1 MADGIGHRAHSNR
14 DGMRETLRMMQ
25 ETRDALRAEYEAA
38 AQDCIDAEKGI
49 EAMERWAEDNRR
61 ESLPT
66 ATAPALPSAAV
77 SFDGCKNPAERL
89 AKMAE
94 SWGGTVNC
102 NDAADLLISSGVSKS
117 VRANLSSALQKQMG
131 DREDLWEYVGPRT
144 YRYLL
149 YQNTHNSAASDL
161 AERSP
166 E

>member
-1 MADGIGHRAHSNR
+1 MTDEAKRRIHPDH
-14 DGMRETLRMMQ
+14 DGMRETLRVMQ
-25 ETRDALRAEYEAA
+25 EARDALRAEYEAA

-49 EAMERWAEDNRR
+49 ETMERWAEDNRR
-61 ESLPT
+61 ESLPAT
-66 ATAPALPSAAV
+66 TAPALPVAV
-77 SFDGCKNPAERL
+77 SFDECRNPAERL

-144 YRYLL
+144 YRYLP
-149 YQNTHNSAASDL
+149 YQSTHNSAVSDP
-161 AERSP
+161 AQRGP